1 VTFLANVLITGAA
14 GGIGLATVHRFLD
27 RGCRVFAADVSEQRL
42 HELRQRFAEPVDRGV
57 LVPVRVDLTSQ
68 TDIDRALAA
77 IRSEAADV
85 SILVNSAGIFRALPF
100 LQMNCEQLMAVL
112 NVNLLG
118 TFRMAQAVAKD
129 MAQRKFGRIINVGSI
144 AGLKGAPGAAHY
156 AASKGALRALS
167 ATMAVE
173 LAAHNIQVNLVT
185 PGYVDT
191 PMMGELSDAM
201 RALAMWRVPTKR
213 LASPED
219 IAEVICMLATLD
231 TAYVTGT
238 EVIVDGGFLG
248 A

>member
-1 VTFLANVLITGAA
+1 VTSVLITGAA
-14 GGIGLATVHRFLD
+14 GGIGLATVHRFLT
-27 RGCRVFAADVSEQRL
+27 RGCKVFAADMSEERL
-42 HELRQRFAEPVDRGV
+42 DDLRCRFAEPMGRGV
-57 LVPVRVDLTSQ
+57 LVPVRLDVSSQ
-68 TDIDRALAA
+68 SDIERALAVM
-77 IRSEAADV
+77 RSEAADV
-85 SILVNSAGIFRALPF
+85 GILINCAGIFQITPF
-100 LQMNCEQLMAVL
+100 LQLNDEQFMAVL

-118 TFRMAQAVAKD
+118 TFRMAQVVARD
-129 MAQRKFGRIINVGSI
+129 MAQRKRGRIINVGSI

-191 PMMGELSDAM
+191 QMMGELSNSV

-213 LASPED
+213 LASPDD
-219 IAEVICMLATLD
+219 IAEVICMLAMLD
-231 TAYVTGT
+231 TSYVTGT
-238 EVIVDGGFLG
+238 EVIVDGGYLG

>member
-1 VTFLANVLITGAA
+1 VTNVLITGAA
-14 GGIGLATVHRFLD
+14 GGIGLATVHRFLT
-27 RGCRVFAADVSEQRL
+27 RECMVFAADMSEERL
-42 HELRQRFAEPVDRGV
+42 GELRRWFAEPVDRGV
-57 LVPVRVDLTSQ
+57 LVPMRLDVSSQ
-68 TDIDRALAA
+68 SDIGRALAVM
-77 IRSEAADV
+77 RSEAADV
-85 SILVNSAGIFRALPF
+85 DILVNCAGIFQITPF
-100 LQMNCEQLMAVL
+100 LQLNDEQFMAVL

-118 TFRMAQAVAKD
+118 TFRMAQVVARD
-129 MAQRKFGRIINVGSI
+129 MAQRKRGRIINVGSI

-191 PMMGELSDAM
+191 QMMGELSNSV

-213 LASPED
+213 LASPDD
-219 IAEVICMLATLD
+219 IAEVICMLAMLD
-231 TAYVTGT
+231 TSYVTGT
-238 EVIVDGGFLG
+238 EVIVDGGYLG

>member
-1 VTFLANVLITGAA
+1 VTNVLITGAA
-14 GGIGLATVHRFLD
+14 GGIGLATVHRFLT
-27 RGCRVFAADVSEQRL
+27 RGCKVFAADMSEERL
-42 HELRQRFAEPVDRGV
+42 GELRRRFAEPVGRGV
-57 LVPVRVDLTSQ
+57 LVPVRLDVSSQ
-68 TDIDRALAA
+68 GDIDRALAVM
-77 IRSEAADV
+77 RSEAADLG
-85 SILVNSAGIFRALPF
+85 ILINCAGIFQITPF
-100 LQMNCEQLMAVL
+100 LQLNDEQFMAVL

-118 TFRMAQAVAKD
+118 AFRLAQAVARD
-129 MAQRKFGRIINVGSI
+129 MAQRKRGRIINVGSI

-191 PMMGELSDAM
+191 PMMGESSNAM
-201 RALAMWRVPTKR
+201 RSLATWRVPTKR
-213 LASPED
+213 LASPDD
-219 IAEVICMLATLD
+219 IAEVICMLAMLD

-238 EVIVDGGFLG
+238 EVIVDGGYLG

>member
-1 VTFLANVLITGAA
+1 VTNVLITGAA
-14 GGIGLATVHRFLD
+14 GGIGLATVHRFLT
-27 RGCRVFAADVSEQRL
+27 RGCKVFAADMSEERL
-42 HELRQRFAEPVDRGV
+42 GELRRRFAEPMGRGV
-57 LVPVRVDLTSQ
+57 LVPVRLDVSSQ
-68 TDIDRALAA
+68 SDIEHALAVMRA
-77 IRSEAADV
+77 EAADV
-85 SILVNSAGIFRALPF
+85 GVLINCAGIFQITPF
-100 LQMNCEQLMAVL
+100 LQMNDEQFAIML

-118 TFRMAQAVAKD
+118 AFRLAQAVARD
-129 MAQRKFGRIINVGSI
+129 MAQRKRGRILNVGSI

-191 PMMGELSDAM
+191 PMMGKLSSAV

-213 LASPED
+213 LASPDD
-219 IAEVICMLATLD
+219 IAEVICMLAMLD
-231 TAYVTGT
+231 TPYVTGT
-238 EVIVDGGFLG
+238 EVIVDGGYLS

>member
-1 VTFLANVLITGAA
+1 MTNVLITGAA
-14 GGIGLATVHRFLD
+14 GGIGLATVHRFLA
-27 RGCRVFAADVSEQRL
+27 RGCKVFAADVSEERL
-42 HELRQRFAEPVDRGV
+42 GELRREFAEPAGRGA
-57 LVPVRVDLTSQ
+57 LVPVRLDVTSPS
-68 TDIDRALAA
+68 DIDRAMAV
-77 IRSEAADV
+77 IRSEPADV
-85 SILVNSAGIFRALPF
+85 GILVNCAGIFQMTPF
-100 LQMNCEQLMAVL
+100 LHMNEEEFMAVL

-118 TFRMAQAVAKD
+118 AFRVAQAVARD
-129 MAQRKFGRIINVGSI
+129 MARRKLGRIINVGSI

-156 AASKGALRALS
+156 AASKGALRVLS

-173 LAAHNIQVNLVT
+173 LAAHNIQVNLVS

-213 LASPED
+213 LASPD
-219 IAEVICMLATLD
+219 DVAEVICMLATLG

-238 EVIVDGGFLG
+238 EVIVDGGYLG

>member
-1 VTFLANVLITGAA
+1 MTNVLITGAA
-14 GGIGLATVHRFLD
+14 GGIGLATVHRFLA
-27 RGCRVFAADVSEQRL
+27 RGCKVFAADMSQEGL
-42 HELRQRFAEPVDRGV
+42 GELRRRFAEPVGRGV
-57 LVPVRVDLTSQ
+57 LVPLRLDVSSQ
-68 TDIDRALAA
+68 SEIERALAV

-85 SILVNSAGIFRALPF
+85 GILINCAGIFQVTPF
-100 LQMNCEQLMAVL
+100 LQMNDEQFMAVL
-112 NVNLLG
+112 NVNLVG
-118 TFRMAQAVAKD
+118 AFRVAQAVARD
-129 MAQRKFGRIINVGSI
+129 MAQRKRGRIINVGSI

-173 LAAHNIQVNLVT
+173 LAAHNIQVNLVS

-191 PMMGELSDAM
+191 PMMGESSDAM

-213 LASPED
+213 LASPDD
-219 IAEVICMLATLD
+219 IAEVICMLAMLD

-238 EVIVDGGFLG
+238 EVIVDGGYLS

>member
-1 VTFLANVLITGAA
+1 VTNVLITGAA
-14 GGIGLATVHRFLD
+14 GGIGLATVHRFLA
-27 RGCRVFAADVSEQRL
+27 RGCKVFAADMSQEGL
-42 HELRQRFAEPVDRGV
+42 GELRRRFAEPVGRGV
-57 LVPVRVDLTSQ
+57 LVPLRLDVSSQ
-68 TDIDRALAA
+68 SEIERALAV

-85 SILVNSAGIFRALPF
+85 GILINCAGIFQVTPF
-100 LQMNCEQLMAVL
+100 LQMNDEQFMAVL
-112 NVNLLG
+112 NVNLVG
-118 TFRMAQAVAKD
+118 AFRVAQAVARD
-129 MAQRKFGRIINVGSI
+129 MAQRKRGRIINVGSI

-173 LAAHNIQVNLVT
+173 LAAHNIQVNLVS

-191 PMMGELSDAM
+191 PMMGESSDAM

-213 LASPED
+213 LASPDD
-219 IAEVICMLATLD
+219 IAEVICMLAMLD

-238 EVIVDGGFLG
+238 EVIVDGWYLS

>member
-1 VTFLANVLITGAA
+1 VANVLITGAA

-27 RGCRVFAADVSEQRL
+27 RGYRVFAADVSEERL
-42 HELRQRFAEPVDRGV
+42 HELRHRFTEPADRGF

-68 TDIDRALAA
+68 SDIDRALAA

-85 SILVNSAGIFRALPF
+85 SILVNSAGIFHALPF

-129 MAQRKFGRIINVGSI
+129 MAQRKSGRIINVGSI

-167 ATMAVE
+167 ASMAVE
-173 LAAHNIQVNLVT
+173 LAAHNVQVNLVT

-201 RALAMWRVPTKR
+201 RVLAMWRVPAKR

>member
-1 VTFLANVLITGAA
+1 VTNVLITGAA
-14 GGIGLATVHRFLD
+14 GGIGLATVHRFLT
-27 RGCRVFAADVSEQRL
+27 RGCKVFAADMSEEGL
-42 HELRQRFAEPVDRGV
+42 GELRRRFAEPVGRGV
-57 LVPVRVDLTSQ
+57 LVPVRLDVSSQ
-68 TDIDRALAA
+68 SDIERALAV

-85 SILVNSAGIFRALPF
+85 GILINCAGIFQVTPF
-100 LQMNCEQLMAVL
+100 LQMNDQQFMAVL

-118 TFRMAQAVAKD
+118 AFRVAQAVARD
-129 MAQRKFGRIINVGSI
+129 MAQRKRGRIINVGSI

-173 LAAHNIQVNLVT
+173 LAAHNIQVNLVS

-191 PMMGELSDAM
+191 PMMGESSDAM

-213 LASPED
+213 LASPDD
-219 IAEVICMLATLD
+219 IAEVICMLAMLD

-238 EVIVDGGFLG
+238 EVIVDGGYLG

>member
-1 VTFLANVLITGAA
+1 VTNVLITGAA
-14 GGIGLATVHRFLD
+14 GGIGLATVHRFLA
-27 RGCRVFAADVSEQRL
+27 RGCNVFAADVSEDRL
-42 HELRQRFAEPVDRGV
+42 GELRRVFAEPMSRGI
-57 LVPVRVDLTSQ
+57 LVPLRLDVRSQ
-68 TDIDRALAA
+68 SDIDRVLGV

-85 SILVNSAGIFRALPF
+85 GVLVNCAGIFQITPF
-100 LQMNCEQLMAVL
+100 LQMNDEQFMAVL

-118 TFRMAQAVAKD
+118 AFRMAQAVARD
-129 MAQRKFGRIINVGSI
+129 MAQRRLGRIINVGSI
-144 AGLKGAPGAAHY
+144 AGLKSAPGAAHY

-191 PMMGELSDAM
+191 PMMGELSTAM

-213 LASPED
+213 LASPDD
-219 IAEVICMLATLD
+219 IAEVICMLAMLD
-231 TAYVTGT
+231 TPYVTGT
-238 EVIVDGGFLG
+238 EVIVDGGYLG

>member
-1 VTFLANVLITGAA
+1 VTNVLITGAA
-14 GGIGLATVHRFLD
+14 GGIGLATVHRFLT
-27 RGCRVFAADVSEQRL
+27 RGCKVFAADISEERL
-42 HELRQRFAEPVDRGV
+42 GELRRRFAEHADRGV
-57 LVPVRVDLTSQ
+57 LVPVRLDVSSQ
-68 TDIDRALAA
+68 SDIERALAV

-85 SILVNSAGIFRALPF
+85 GILINCAGIFQITPF
-100 LQMNCEQLMAVL
+100 LQMSDEQFMAVL

-118 TFRMAQAVAKD
+118 AFRVSQAVARD
-129 MAQRKFGRIINVGSI
+129 MVQRKRGRIINVGSI

-173 LAAHNIQVNLVT
+173 LAAHNIQVNLVS

-191 PMMGELSDAM
+191 PMMGELSNAV

-213 LASPED
+213 LASPD
-219 IAEVICMLATLD
+219 DVAEVICMLAMID
-231 TAYVTGT
+231 TAYVTGA
-238 EVIVDGGFLG
+238 EVIVDGGYLG

>member
-1 VTFLANVLITGAA
+1 VTSVLITGAA
-14 GGIGLATVHRFLD
+14 GGIGLATVHRFLT
-27 RGCRVFAADVSEQRL
+27 RGCKVFAADVSEERL
-42 HELRQRFAEPVDRGV
+42 DDLRCRFAEPMGRGV
-57 LVPVRVDLTSQ
+57 LVPVRLDVSSQ
-68 TDIDRALAA
+68 SDIERALAVM
-77 IRSEAADV
+77 RSEAADV
-85 SILVNSAGIFRALPF
+85 DILINCAGIFQITPF
-100 LQMNCEQLMAVL
+100 LQVNDEQFMAVL

-118 TFRMAQAVAKD
+118 AFRLAQAVARD
-129 MAQRKFGRIINVGSI
+129 MAQRKRGRIINVGSI

-173 LAAHNIQVNLVT
+173 LAVHNIQVNLVT

-191 PMMGELSDAM
+191 PMMGELTNAV

-213 LASPED
+213 LANPDD
-219 IAEVICMLATLD
+219 IAEVICMLAMLD

-238 EVIVDGGFLG
+238 EVIVDGGFLS

>member
-1 VTFLANVLITGAA
+1 VANVLITGAA
-14 GGIGLATVHRFLD
+14 GGIGLATVHRFLN
-27 RGCRVFAADVSEQRL
+27 RGCRVFAADVSEERL
-42 HELRQRFAEPVDRGV
+42 RELRHRFAEPADRGV

-85 SILVNSAGIFRALPF
+85 SILVNSAGIFHALPF

-167 ATMAVE
+167 ASMAVE

-231 TAYVTGT
+231 TTYVTGT

>member
-1 VTFLANVLITGAA
+1 VTNVLITGAA
-14 GGIGLATVHRFLD
+14 GGIGLATVHRFLA
-27 RGCRVFAADVSEQRL
+27 RGCKVFAADMSQEGL
-42 HELRQRFAEPVDRGV
+42 GELRRRFAEPVGRGV
-57 LVPVRVDLTSQ
+57 LVPLRLDVSSQ
-68 TDIDRALAA
+68 SEIERALAV

-85 SILVNSAGIFRALPF
+85 GILINCAGIFQVTPF
-100 LQMNCEQLMAVL
+100 LQMNDEQFMAVL
-112 NVNLLG
+112 NVNLVG
-118 TFRMAQAVAKD
+118 AFRVAQAVARD
-129 MAQRKFGRIINVGSI
+129 MAQRKRGRIINVGSI

-173 LAAHNIQVNLVT
+173 LAAHNIQVNLVS

-191 PMMGELSDAM
+191 PMMGESSDAM

-213 LASPED
+213 LASPDD
-219 IAEVICMLATLD
+219 IAEVICMLAMLD

-238 EVIVDGGFLG
+238 EVIVDGGYLS